1 MHIRIAMNSYTSK
14 FKNMEY
20 GQKTWSSMFSP
31 CFLTSLHVYSME
43 IPWNKHGV
51 NLHDKKHV
59 YSMVIPW
66 SSMEKRVNME

>member
-1 MHIRIAMNSYTSK
+1 MSEDYTSK

-59 YSMVIPW
+59 YSMVISW
-66 SSMEKRVNME
+66 SSMFFPWSKHGVK